1 VSSGGNG
8 PRRAVITGWD
18 VVSPFGVGRKAFSTG
33 LWGGQRPAIRQVGA
47 GDAQD
52 CLVPG
57 FSPREALGR
66 KGTRSMDRVTG
77 LAVTAVGQ
85 LIENPGGAG
94 PLGLAEDTGLVL
106 GTTTGSAQSIMDFTR
121 SSLTAERPFYVDPG
135 VIPNVVMN
143 CAAGQCAIWYRLKGP
158 NATIAAGRTAG
169 LMALRYQQRL
179 LASGRAT
186 TMICGAAE
194 ECSTARSWLEC
205 HSRDPA
211 QKSIVLGEGCGV
223 LLVRN
228 AATDAPDDGE
238 PLAELLSVQT
248 RVFHDDPREAVV
260 AAVRALTD
268 AGTDPADVWA
278 VSASQAPGA
287 AGEQEREVLAELFGE
302 AALNR
307 LPALPFGDTGAAS
320 AVFQVASVLSAAGRL
335 PTADRPLALVSSV
348 DRDGTAA
355 VALLRLG

>member
-1 VSSGGNG
+1 
-8 PRRAVITGWD
+8 
-18 VVSPFGVGRKAFSTG
+18 
-33 LWGGQRPAIRQVGA
+33 
-47 GDAQD
+47 
-52 CLVPG
+52 
-57 FSPREALGR
+57 
-66 KGTRSMDRVTG
+66 
-77 LAVTAVGQ
+77 
-85 LIENPGGAG
+85 
-94 PLGLAEDTGLVL
+94 
-106 GTTTGSAQSIMDFTR
+106 MDFTR
-121 SSLTAERPFYVDPG
+121 SSLTAERPFYVDPA

-194 ECSTARSWLEC
+194 ECSSARSWLEY
-205 HSRDPA
+205 HSRDPDPGPV
-211 QKSIVLGEGCGV
+211 VLGEGCGV
-223 LLVRN
+223 LLMRN
-228 AATDAPDDGE
+228 AVTGAPDDGE

-248 RVFHDDPREAVV
+248 RVFHDDDPREAVT

-268 AGTDPADVWA
+268 AGTDPAGVWA
-278 VSASQAPGA
+278 VSPSQAPGV
-287 AGEQEREVLAELFGE
+287 AGAREREVLTELFGE
-302 AALNR
+302 AAVNR

-320 AVFQVASVLSAAGRL
+320 AVFQVASVLSAAGRQ
-335 PTADRPLALVSSV
+335 PAGVRPLALVSSV